1 MIEKKPENVK
11 WQMVFSVIP
20 FLDLYASD
28 RIQKLRFWLLI
39 FWVFGTIIGLGYDY
53 VVFGEHAFRLSFS
66 KMLK

>member
-20 FLDLYASD
+20 FLDLETSY